1 MSKWFVRKTRT
12 RSPSRR
18 SFFSTSGDSQL
29 FLAAT
34 FLTVVI
40 IVLGPTCA
48 RADVDDVKLVGD
60 DQADR
65 TASGLWPWLVK
76 RGYVAPVS
84 PAAPQAVLGSGMLG
98 PTGRSWTQQTT
109 SGVRAWNGI
118 ACDATCTKLVAVA
131 TSDVVYT
138 STDSGATWTQQTG
151 SLIAGYQ
158 GVASSSAGTELVAVA
173 PSLDIQTS
181 DDSGVTWT
189 DQAGSGPRTWWWVAC
204 DLTCTNVAAVETYG
218 YIYTSTDSGVS
229 WTGRA
234 VPRPWLRIA
243 SSSDGTKLAATD
255 FCRIWTSDDSGVT
268 WIARDSDRGWI
279 GIASSVDG
287 TRLIAAANGD
297 FVYLSI
303 DSGVTWTAQPA
314 LGARNWQDVACDST
328 CTTMMAAE
336 YGGNIYVSDDSGSSW
351 VAQSQAGSHEWNA
364 IAMSADGTKLVA
376 AEFGGTVWTSILK
389 VDAAQA
395 TRRPTLKGR
404 PAVSWTLARHQS
416 HEAVAESTRYL
427 SATGAYAYCC
437 CR

>member
-1 MSKWFVRKTRT
+1 MSEWFVRKTRT
-12 RSPSRR
+12 RSLSRP
-18 SFFSTSGDSQL
+18 SFFSTSPDSQP
-29 FLAAT
+29 FLAAI
-34 FLTVVI
+34 FLTAAI

-48 RADVDDVKLVGD
+48 RADVDDVKL
-60 DQADR
+60 DR

-84 PAAPQAVLGSGMLG
+84 PAAPQAVLGSGILG

-109 SGVRAWNGI
+109 SGVRWWNGI

-138 STDSGATWTQQTG
+138 STDSGATWTGQTG
-151 SLIAGYQ
+151 SLFAGYM
-158 GVASSSAGTELVAVA
+158 GVASSSDGTKLVAVA
-173 PSLDIQTS
+173 LDLYVQTS

-189 DQAGSGPRTWWWVAC
+189 DQPGSAAGTWWWVAC

-255 FCRIWTSDDSGVT
+255 FSRIWTSDDSGVT

-303 DSGVTWTAQPA
+303 DSGVTWTAQSA

-336 YGGNIYVSDDSGSSW
+336 YGGLSRYHDRT
-351 VAQSQAGSHEWNA
+351 ACA
-364 IAMSADGTKLVA
+364 
-376 AEFGGTVWTSILK
+376 GGTETSRHCSPSAPL
-389 VDAAQA
+389 
-395 TRRPTLKGR
+395 
-404 PAVSWTLARHQS
+404 VS
-416 HEAVAESTRYL
+416 VCY
-427 SATGAYAYCC
+427 
-437 CR
+437 